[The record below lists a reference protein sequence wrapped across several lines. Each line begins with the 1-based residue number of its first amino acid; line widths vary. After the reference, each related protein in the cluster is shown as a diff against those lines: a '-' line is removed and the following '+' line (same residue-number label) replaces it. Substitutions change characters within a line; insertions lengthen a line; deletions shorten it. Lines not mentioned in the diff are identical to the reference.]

1 MTRPITAGTGAWPA
15 LPGAGWPTTPG
26 LGTPGDRS
34 GFPHPSTF
42 QSHPDSHPDAPVDS
56 RLAPDGGATHAAG
69 LHLLAPTEAGAA
81 SGFARAVVT
90 SGPVVPGRL
99 VVDGQSVCRGL
110 LRPLAGE
117 GLVAFAR
124 DQAPARGL
132 VAALAPGQ
140 VALVMLGDNAIA
152 MGVEEMPLEDL
163 PGLLRQR
170 LREFSDLE
178 HSPGRSGRRYGAEP
192 ARWALGLDMGH
203 WNSSDRALVAKLS
216 DEFRLGVQDLPQGV
230 WVVDQLGGLH
240 PRWPSEVQFE
250 PQAA

>member
-15 LPGAGWPTTPG
+15 LPGASWPNTG

-34 GFPHPSTF
+34 GFPHPSPSPSH
-42 QSHPDSHPDAPVDS
+42 SHPDSPFDHRHASAGDS
-56 RLAPDGGATHAAG
+56 TNAAG
-69 LHLLAPTEAGAA
+69 LHLLAPAEAGVTSGFAGAA
-81 SGFARAVVT
+81 VI

-132 VAALAPGQ
+132 VAALEPGQ
-140 VALVMLGDNAIA
+140 VALVMLGDNAIG
-152 MGVEEMPLEDL
+152 MGVEEIPLEAL
-163 PGLLRQR
+163 PVLLRQR

-178 HSPGRSGRRYGAEP
+178 HASARAGARRYGAEP
-192 ARWALGLDMGH
+192 ARWALGLDLGH
-203 WNSSDRALVAKLS
+203 WNAADRAQVAKLS

-230 WVVDQLGGLH
+230 WVLDQLGGLH
-240 PRWPSEVQFE
+240 PRWSSGVQFE
-250 PQAA
+250 PQVA